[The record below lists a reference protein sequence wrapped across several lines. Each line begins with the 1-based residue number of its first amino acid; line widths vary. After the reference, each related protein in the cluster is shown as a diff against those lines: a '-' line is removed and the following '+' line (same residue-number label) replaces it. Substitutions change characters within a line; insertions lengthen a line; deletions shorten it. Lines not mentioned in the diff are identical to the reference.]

1 MEVLRRLNGN
11 DGDGATNTESA
22 VWALTWP
29 ISLAGRRFR

>member
-22 VWALTWP
+22 VWAL
-29 ISLAGRRFR
+29 